1 MIQYI
6 PQVGEIYVEGVY
18 IGYRDPATGE
28 FQGVNGNTIVSDT
41 PCADNKLIINK
52 VTNIATQN
60 NKTGSFLINKV

>member
-1 MIQYI
+1 MIQYT

-41 PCADNKLIINK
+41 PCADNPLVINEL
-52 VTNIATQN
+52 TNIAVVN
-60 NKTGSFLINKV
+60 ELTGNFIINEA